1 MAVCALDRLR
11 RAGAVDAVIFLGQVD
26 PDDADRTVG
35 AWRDALLVLLVGHI
49 PEELGLEMEG
59 RIIGDAGH
67 PPVAQRQRI
76 VRASHGG
83 GELGE
88 KPIAL
93 SIKAKDAVGLV
104 DHDPLGLRSEEHTS
118 ELQSLMRIAYAVL
131 CLKKKN

>member
-1 MAVCALDRLR
+1 MRISDWSSDVCSTDLVPVGEADAAMALGALDRLR

-67 PPVAQRQRI
+67 PPVAQRQRD
-76 VRASHGG
+76 RKSTRLNSSH
-83 GELGE
+83 
-88 KPIAL
+88 
-93 SIKAKDAVGLV
+93 
-104 DHDPLGLRSEEHTS
+104 
-118 ELQSLMRIAYAVL
+118 
-131 CLKKKN
+131 